1 MTVLDRTIYLLTLT
15 PGCGTQTAAET
26 VRRAVCASVSLPSA
40 RLTFA
45 AEAAGRRLDLSAVV
59 YTSDWCSG
67 RYTHA
72 DVDGTVYRITGTAA
86 TDKRLFTRLLCE
98 RGL

>member
-1 MTVLDRTIYLLTLT
+1 MTVLDKAVYLLTLT
-15 PGCGTQTAAET
+15 PGYGAQAAAET
-26 VRRAVCASVSLPSA
+26 ARKAVCASVSLPSA

-59 YTSDWCSG
+59 YTSDWRSG
-67 RYTHA
+67 HYTHA
-72 DVDGTVYRITGTAA
+72 DIDGTMYRITGTAA
-86 TDKRLFTRLLCE
+86 TDKQMFIRLLCE